1 MFNLSFPFS
10 KRWRKYIQPIHLF
23 KRYNG
28 EAVAF
33 YYMYVIHYITLLFVP
48 ALIGILLFINQMYY
62 YKISGK
68 MDLSLDSTWNGA
80 FGIFVSIWASV
91 FV

>member
-1 MFNLSFPFS
+1 MMSLSIPFG
-10 KRWRKYIQPIHLF
+10 KQWRKYIQPIHLI

-28 EAVAF
+28 EAFAF

-48 ALIGILLFINQMYY
+48 AIMGLFLFIYQMYWY
-62 YKISGK
+62 RINGK

-80 FGIFVSIWASV
+80 FGIMMSMWASV